1 MKKKLTLASVLAA
14 LVLLFIPMTGFAK
27 EVQKTSGNK
36 VTYDNGTYRG
46 TFGEGGTEQV
56 GIQFRLENN
65 ILKNLS
71 FRHLFYK
78 GIDYLQIKEGTDK
91 YPVLLQN
98 QELLKYLDNKPVESI
113 YELYTP
119 GNIVGDIDT
128 FTGATIRG
136 SKVLSAIQ
144 DALNRGPYSPSGE
157 VNRTLGDYE
166 DGTYR
171 GVFSDSGIQ
180 QVSIEFNLE
189 KNTIKNLS
197 YRHLF
202 YKDTDYRK
210 IGADH
215 KLYPVWL
222 QNQQILEYLKGKP
235 LTAIYDLYKPG
246 DIIETIDTYT
256 GATVRA
262 SKVLSAIK
270 DGLNRGTYKPS
281 GEAGRILGEYKD
293 GTYRGLFSDGG
304 TQQVSIQFN
313 LENNTLKDLSYRYL
327 FYKDTNFGQAK
338 PEDKHYPVL
347 LQNQQILDYLSGK
360 PLVTIFDL
368 HKPGNF
374 ITDIDTYTG
383 ATVRASKVLSAIRDG
398 LNRGPYKMA
407 TTTASPAPTPA
418 PSPDVVTTPDTITT
432 PSTDATQTTESSP
445 VTAVDR
451 PAQKESAVEST
462 ATLVPPKTLPKTGQ
476 LPMSFFLVLGAAA
489 IIAGTAFLR
498 KVQKE

>member
-1 MKKKLTLASVLAA
+1 MKKTLTLASLLVI
-14 LVLLFIPMTGFAK
+14 LVLLFIPITGFAK
-27 EVQKTSGNK
+27 EIQKTSGNG

-65 ILKNLS
+65 ILKSLS

-78 GIDYLQIKEGTDK
+78 GIDYLQVKEGNDK

-98 QELLKYLDNKPVESI
+98 QELLKYLENKPVESI

-136 SKVLSAIQ
+136 SKILSAIQ

-157 VNRTLGDYE
+157 INRTLSNYE

-180 QVSIEFNLE
+180 QVSIEFSLE
-189 KNTIKNLS
+189 KNTLKSLS

-210 IGADH
+210 IAADH

-246 DIIETIDTYT
+246 DFIETIDTYT

-270 DGLNRGTYKPS
+270 DGLNRGTYKPA
-281 GEAGRILGEYKD
+281 GESSRAIGEYKD

-313 LENNTLKDLSYRYL
+313 LENNTLKDLSYRHL

-407 TTTASPAPTPA
+407 AVATSPAPTPT
-418 PSPDVVTTPDTITT
+418 PSPDTVTTPDAVTT
-432 PSTDATQTTESSP
+432 PSVDAPKTTESSP
-445 VTAVDR
+445 ATTVET
-451 PAQKESAVEST
+451 PAPKESAEESIVSP
-462 ATLVPPKTLPKTGQ
+462 APSKTLPKTGQ
-476 LPMSFFLVLGAAA
+476 LPMSFFLVLGAAT
-489 IIAGTAFLR
+489 IIAGASFLR